1 MDSLANEIQQQILAG
16 GVGKIYFIS
25 DFESLE
31 NEEVVKKTLFRL
43 EKKGILVRLSH
54 GIYLYPNRSEKLGVL
69 YPSVDDI
76 AHAIAIR
83 DKAEI
88 MATGALAMNI
98 LGFSTQVPMNAV
110 FITNGTPRKIQIG
123 KRTITFKQAA
133 PKNFHFKSELMAL
146 LVSALK
152 EIGQDN
158 IDEAVIS
165 RVYELF
171 SIRKEFVKYREDL
184 ALAPVWI
191 RKMVI
196 SVINKLA
203 NE

>member
-25 DFESLE
+25 DFESFE

-43 EKKGILVRLSH
+43 EKKGVIVRLSH

-88 MATGALAMNI
+88 MPTGALAMNI

-123 KRTITFKQAA
+123 KRKITFKQAA

-158 IDEAVIS
+158 VDEAILS
-165 RVYELF
+165 RIYELF
-171 SIRKEFVKYREDL
+171 SIRREFVKYREDL

-191 RKMVI
+191 RKIVI
-196 SVINKLA
+196 SVINKLT

>member
-16 GVGKIYFIS
+16 EVGKIYFIS

-43 EKKGILVRLSH
+43 EKKGVLVRLSH
-54 GIYLYPNRSEKLGVL
+54 GIYLYPNRSERLGVL
-69 YPSVDDI
+69 YPSVEDI

-110 FITNGTPRKIQIG
+110 FITNGTSRKIQIG
-123 KRTITFKQAA
+123 KRKITFKQAA

-152 EIGQDN
+152 EIGQEN
-158 IDEAVIS
+158 VDEAILS
-165 RVYELF
+165 RIYELF

-191 RKMVI
+191 RKIVI

>member
-1 MDSLANEIQQQILAG
+1 MDSVASAIQQQMLAAG
-16 GVGKIYFIS
+16 TGKIYFIS
-25 DFESLE
+25 DFDFPGS
-31 NEEVVKKTLFRL
+31 EETVKKALFRL
-43 EKKGILVRLSH
+43 EKRGFLVRLSH

-69 YPSVDDI
+69 YPSVDEI

-110 FITNGTPRKIQIG
+110 FITNGSPRKIQIG
-123 KRTITFKQAA
+123 KRKITFKQAA